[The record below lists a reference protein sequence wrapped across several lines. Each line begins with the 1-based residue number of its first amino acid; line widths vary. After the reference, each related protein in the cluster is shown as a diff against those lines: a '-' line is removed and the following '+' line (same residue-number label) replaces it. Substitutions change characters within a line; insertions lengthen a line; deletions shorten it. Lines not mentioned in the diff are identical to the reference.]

1 MRITL
6 LQTDIHWGDNT
17 ANQQK
22 AEQMMD
28 AEAGSELYILPEMW
42 NTGFDTS
49 DKIRPLLSYGSDA
62 LEWMRKNARKRNCAI
77 AGSMAIMEEGRLF
90 NRLYLV
96 KPDGSAV
103 HYDKRHLFGIGGED
117 RTFTAGH
124 GRTVCY
130 LNGWRILLL
139 TCYDLRFPVFAR
151 NRNDYDMMICV
162 ASWPESRQ
170 AVWQTLLKARAIE
183 NQCIV
188 CGVNR
193 TGRDPLCHYA
203 GGSVIIDAYGRELL
217 NLGDAEN
224 AGTAKTDLHSLQTFR
239 RKFPV
244 LKDAD
249 AFTLKD

>member
-1 MRITL
+1 MN
-6 LQTDIHWGDNT
+6 G
-17 ANQQK
+17 
-22 AEQMMD
+22 EV
-28 AEAGSELYILPEMW
+28 GSELYILPEMW

-49 DKIRPLLSYGSDA
+49 DRIRSLMSADDGA
-62 LEWMRKNARKRNCAI
+62 LKWMRKNARERNCAV
-77 AGSMAIMEEGRLF
+77 AGSVAVVEDDRIF
-90 NRLYLV
+90 NRFYLV
-96 KPDGSAV
+96 KPDGSTI
-103 HYDKRHLFGIGGED
+103 HYDKRHLFGIGGEN

-124 GRTVCY
+124 ERTICE

-183 NQCIV
+183 NQCFV

-193 TGRDPLCHYA
+193 TGHDPLCHYA

-217 NLGDAEN
+217 NLGDGEK
-224 AGTAKTDLHSLQTFR
+224 AGTAETDLYALRSFR
-239 RKFPV
+239 QKFPV
-244 LKDAD
+244 LDDAD
-249 AFTLKD
+249 EFTLTD